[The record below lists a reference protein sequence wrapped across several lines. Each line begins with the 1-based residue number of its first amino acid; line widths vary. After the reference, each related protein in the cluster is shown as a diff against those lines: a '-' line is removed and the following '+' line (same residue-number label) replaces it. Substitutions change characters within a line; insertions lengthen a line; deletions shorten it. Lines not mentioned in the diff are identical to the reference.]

1 MDAPLST
8 VTVSSTSY
16 PAADSPSWSCPFEP
30 DQITLISRSSTA
42 ADIVY
47 YSFDRTNDAGIL
59 IPGICQGQVENK
71 KRQKIWLRLASAG
84 SVDVTIQA
92 GTVR

>member
-1 MDAPLST
+1 MDAPLTT
-8 VTVSSTSY
+8 VTVSSTTY
-16 PAADSPSWSCPFEP
+16 PAASLPSWSCPFEP
-30 DQITLISRSSTA
+30 DQITLIVRSTTPS
-42 ADIVY
+42 DVVY

-71 KRQKIWLRLASAG
+71 KRQKIWLRLDSAG